1 MKSVFVWHHS
11 SCDIRMFIC
20 LRAFVKLKMK
30 MLPPPTHLHAANT
43 RHSQLHYLSF
53 NLLPFRD
60 DISAFFRGGGE
71 IPKWKYLL
79 QKSGFHCFPRNFLT
93 CLRKFLMTFFS
104 NFEFCHKCKGGK
116 MTKNVIFL
124 PFLSPKFFS
133 PEIRGKCPRY
143 PLQMTSL
150 LLSKNKLL

>member
-30 MLPPPTHLHAANT
+30 MLPAPTHLHAANT
-43 RHSQLHYLSF
+43 RHSQLHAII
-53 NLLPFRD
+53 FR
-60 DISAFFRGGGE
+60 STYFHSGTTFQLFSGGK

-79 QKSGFHCFPRNFLT
+79 QKSGFHRFPRNFLT

-104 NFEFCHKCKGGK
+104 NFEFCHKCKGGENDK
-116 MTKNVIFL
+116 KCH
-124 PFLSPKFFS
+124 FFT
-133 PEIRGKCPRY
+133 I
-143 PLQMTSL
+143 SL
-150 LLSKNKLL
+150 A